1 MDIRQGNPFCLA
13 CELSCFGLDFFFNFY
28 GLDRVDFD
36 IVLPIIIMGITYRIM
51 HIIIMGIS
59 YRIMY

>member
-1 MDIRQGNPFCLA
+1 MDIRQENPFCLA

-36 IVLPIIIMGITYRIM
+36 IVLPIIIMGI
-51 HIIIMGIS
+51 S